1 MFTGSMAARILL
13 RKLPGKVF
21 FPDSAYEHR
30 TLMIRGG
37 KDATPE
43 KWDFMDEKRYFKRA
57 H

>member
-43 KWDFMDEKRYFKRA
+43 KWDFMDDKRFFKSA